1 MEARLQNMA
10 SINTPRENPPAYTPP
25 PADFTN
31 TLMMETARIIQDSS
45 SVEKTSPYLDGVDEV
60 AWQVFSLKYLHY
72 RTKGGKKP
80 TRDLLS
86 PSVMHYYGSQIVNNI
101 WSMNDIDLYLAINTI
116 NQPNLEPI
124 NILISSLSMKPSK
137 IYVKKLVQ
145 EYISS
150 FLTILENFPIIR
162 LQCAPYA
169 VVKQFFKKLQ
179 PPSLAQDLLNL
190 EINDINLA
198 IQTLHQKLRT
208 KDIQEFENS
217 RTSIKHDV
225 TESNEVQRKV
235 NYDKCANCK
244 YSTRPET
251 SQLHKIWNCREIEFC
266 FRCNLKHLA
275 LGPHCKF
282 KDNKIFNY

>member
-1 MEARLQNMA
+1 
-10 SINTPRENPPAYTPP
+10 
-25 PADFTN
+25 
-31 TLMMETARIIQDSS
+31 
-45 SVEKTSPYLDGVDEV
+45 
-60 AWQVFSLKYLHY
+60 
-72 RTKGGKKP
+72 
-80 TRDLLS
+80 
-86 PSVMHYYGSQIVNNI
+86 
-101 WSMNDIDLYLAINTI
+101 MNDIDLYLAINSI

-150 FLTILENFPIIR
+150 FLTILANFPIIR

-198 IQTLHQKLRT
+198 IQTLHQKLKT

-217 RTSIKHDV
+217 RNSLKHDV
-225 TESNEVQRKV
+225 TEPPSTSTALKL
-235 NYDKCANCK
+235 KCANCQ
-244 YSTRPET
+244 YSTKP
-251 SQLHKIWNCREIEFC
+251 
-266 FRCNLKHLA
+266 
-275 LGPHCKF
+275 
-282 KDNKIFNY
+282 